1 MNFIQLLDEA
11 QITIPLI
18 SKEVVSDL
26 VMRIVGPQNKTQQ
39 AFYIDKKGT
48 MFSILDQ
55 DPNGKTMLEGDP
67 GLYYHEYCLALAR
80 IGLEVT
86 KDFEDKRKRRHA
98 FNSKW
103 KPLNSYASSSLTS
116 WGTTCTRKRSKHSK
130 RGT

>member
-39 AFYIDKKGT
+39 SFYIEKKGT
-48 MFSILDQ
+48 SYALLDQ

-67 GLYYHEYCLALAR
+67 GLYYHEYCLSLAR

-86 KDFEDKRKRRHA
+86 KDFEDKRKRELQSN
-98 FNSKW
+98 F
-103 KPLNSYASSSLTS
+103 
-116 WGTTCTRKRSKHSK
+116 
-130 RGT
+130 